1 MKCEIMHHF
10 GEGMKSRVR
19 RKLQLQ
25 SLKEENN
32 GNNFKKRNKIQRNKI
47 LTMKF
52 RQQIQT
58 KYSEE
63 KNLNLLLQKQISEK
77 KLKRTKSSRPEG

>member
-1 MKCEIMHHF
+1 MQNRKKCEIMHHF

-32 GNNFKKRNKIQRNKI
+32 GNNFKKRNKI